1 MILAFLAVPL
11 SRSGPRQGRYGGIA
25 AGVLIFIIY
34 IDLLGAA
41 KVWVE
46 REQSPEFLGLWWVHG
61 VFLLAGFTLL
71 ARQFGYL
78 NAIKMRNNGGAES

>member
-1 MILAFLAVPL
+1 MIFNSFTYLAFLAVPL

-46 REQSPEFLGLWWVHG
+46 REQSPEFH
-61 VFLLAGFTLL
+61 
-71 ARQFGYL
+71 QFRL
-78 NAIKMRNNGGAES
+78 P